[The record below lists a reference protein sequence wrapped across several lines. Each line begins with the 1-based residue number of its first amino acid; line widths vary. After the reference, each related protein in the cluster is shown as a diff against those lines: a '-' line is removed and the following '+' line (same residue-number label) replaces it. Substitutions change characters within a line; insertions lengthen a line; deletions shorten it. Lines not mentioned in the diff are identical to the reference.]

1 MASHSLHSILSS
13 LISTSL
19 IVLIL
24 SLIPSSLSSLVDH
37 YIVFMDPT
45 AMPKAY
51 SAPHHW
57 HSATLSALSQTT
69 SANNNLASSKLIYS
83 YSHVIDGFSATLTP
97 TELDALQNSPGYIYS
112 IKDLPVK
119 HDTTH
124 STQFLG
130 LTASSGAWEASNYGE
145 GMIIGLVD
153 SGLWP
158 ESQSYYDHGMGP
170 VPAKWR
176 GECEKGT
183 QFNASLCNNKL
194 IGARAFPRGLIARNI
209 TVEMN
214 STRDTEGHGT
224 HTSSTAAGNFVD
236 DASFFGYAPGTVKG
250 VAPKAHVAMYKA
262 LFDEGAFTSD
272 IIAAIDRALGDGVDV
287 LSMSLGLDG
296 VALYED
302 PMALATFAAVE
313 KNVFVATSAGNEGPF
328 LGSLHN
334 GIPWVL
340 TVAAGAMD
348 RQFGAEVKLGGS
360 GMSVFGSSLYPGSY
374 SPAEAPIVFMGDC
387 LNATKIGKFAAGKI
401 VVCQERN
408 DTLRDQMANVQ
419 NSTAIGGVFITNTT
433 SSPDIEFYIQSPFPA
448 IFMTLTDGETVK
460 KYVKSN
466 TEPKASLQFRVT
478 NLNKSPAPTVTSY
491 SSRGPSPSCPFVLKP
506 DIMGP
511 GSLILA
517 AWPSNV
523 EAAEVNSKPVYSNFN
538 LLSGTSMSCPHLA
551 GVGALIKKAHPDW
564 SPAAIRSAMMTT
576 ADSLDLSG
584 QPIKDSGY
592 GNRPATGLAIGA
604 GQVNP
609 NKAMDPGLV
618 YDATTVDYVNLLC
631 AMNFTAKQIQV
642 ITRSSTTNC
651 SSPSLDL
658 NYPSFIALF
667 KANSSSSS
675 SHANQVLEFSRTVTN
690 VGEDV
695 SIYTATITPLEG
707 LVVSVVPEKLEFKSK
722 GEKLSFK
729 LVIESDNT
737 GKSRQF
743 LASGYL
749 RWKEDGG
756 GSHVVQSPIVA
767 TNIAFDSLS
776 SSSRN

>member
-1 MASHSLHSILSS
+1 
-13 LISTSL
+13 
-19 IVLIL
+19 
-24 SLIPSSLSSLVDH
+24 
-37 YIVFMDPT
+37 
-45 AMPKAY
+45 
-51 SAPHHW
+51 
-57 HSATLSALSQTT
+57 
-69 SANNNLASSKLIYS
+69 
-83 YSHVIDGFSATLTP
+83 
-97 TELDALQNSPGYIYS
+97 
-112 IKDLPVK
+112 
-119 HDTTH
+119 
-124 STQFLG
+124 
-130 LTASSGAWEASNYGE
+130 
-145 GMIIGLVD
+145 
-153 SGLWP
+153 
-158 ESQSYYDHGMGP
+158 MGP

-194 IGARAFPRGLIARNI
+194 IGARAFPR
-209 TVEMN
+209 MN

-287 LSMSLGLDG
+287 LSMS
-296 VALYED
+296 
-302 PMALATFAAVE
+302 P
-313 KNVFVATSAGNEGPF
+313 
-328 LGSLHN
+328 
-334 GIPWVL
+334 
-340 TVAAGAMD
+340 
-348 RQFGAEVKLGGS
+348 
-360 GMSVFGSSLYPGSY
+360 
-374 SPAEAPIVFMGDC
+374 
-387 LNATKIGKFAAGKI
+387 
-401 VVCQERN
+401 
-408 DTLRDQMANVQ
+408 
-419 NSTAIGGVFITNTT
+419 
-433 SSPDIEFYIQSPFPA
+433 
-448 IFMTLTDGETVK
+448 
-460 KYVKSN
+460 
-466 TEPKASLQFRVT
+466 
-478 NLNKSPAPTVTSY
+478 
-491 SSRGPSPSCPFVLKP
+491 
-506 DIMGP
+506 
-511 GSLILA
+511 

-564 SPAAIRSAMMTT
+564 SPAAIRSAMMTS

-584 QPIKDSGY
+584 QPIKDS
-592 GNRPATGLAIGA
+592 GLAIGA

-642 ITRSSTTNC
+642 ITRSSTNNC

-667 KANSSSSS
+667 SANSSSS

-722 GEKLSFK
+722 GEKLGFK
-729 LVIESDNT
+729 LVIESDSAV
-737 GKSRQF
+737 KSRQF

>member
-1 MASHSLHSILSS
+1 
-13 LISTSL
+13 
-19 IVLIL
+19 
-24 SLIPSSLSSLVDH
+24 
-37 YIVFMDPT
+37 
-45 AMPKAY
+45 
-51 SAPHHW
+51 
-57 HSATLSALSQTT
+57 
-69 SANNNLASSKLIYS
+69 
-83 YSHVIDGFSATLTP
+83 
-97 TELDALQNSPGYIYS
+97 
-112 IKDLPVK
+112 
-119 HDTTH
+119 
-124 STQFLG
+124 
-130 LTASSGAWEASNYGE
+130 
-145 GMIIGLVD
+145 
-153 SGLWP
+153 
-158 ESQSYYDHGMGP
+158 
-170 VPAKWR
+170 
-176 GECEKGT
+176 
-183 QFNASLCNNKL
+183 
-194 IGARAFPRGLIARNI
+194 
-209 TVEMN
+209 
-214 STRDTEGHGT
+214 
-224 HTSSTAAGNFVD
+224 
-236 DASFFGYAPGTVKG
+236 
-250 VAPKAHVAMYKA
+250 
-262 LFDEGAFTSD
+262 
-272 IIAAIDRALGDGVDV
+272 
-287 LSMSLGLDG
+287 
-296 VALYED
+296 
-302 PMALATFAAVE
+302 
-313 KNVFVATSAGNEGPF
+313 
-328 LGSLHN
+328 
-334 GIPWVL
+334 
-340 TVAAGAMD
+340 
-348 RQFGAEVKLGGS
+348 
-360 GMSVFGSSLYPGSY
+360 
-374 SPAEAPIVFMGDC
+374 
-387 LNATKIGKFAAGKI
+387 
-401 VVCQERN
+401 
-408 DTLRDQMANVQ
+408 MANVQ

-433 SSPDIEFYIQSPFPA
+433 SSPDIEFYIQSSFPA
-448 IFMTLTDGETVK
+448 MFMTLKDGETVK
-460 KYVKSN
+460 KYIKSSN

-478 NLNKSPAPTVTSY
+478 NLNTSPAPTVTSY

-523 EAAEVNSKPVYSNFN
+523 EAAENFN

-564 SPAAIRSAMMTT
+564 SPAAIRSAMMTS

-642 ITRSSTTNC
+642 ITRSSTNNC

-667 KANSSSSS
+667 SANSSSS

-722 GEKLSFK
+722 GEKLGFK
-729 LVIESDNT
+729 LVIESDSAV
-737 GKSRQF
+737 KSRQF